1 MPRFTLI
8 KHADSTYDAEV
19 KMEFEAEV
27 LDLARAHY
35 EDFLQASGFE
45 LPLPNPGIPDPED
58 WQWDEAFDFKFN
70 ESNRKDGPVG
80 GEGADIFQMSDY
92 KEPFIPTLHD

>member
-45 LPLPNPGIPDPED
+45 LPTTEYLKQREREED
-58 WQWDEAFDFKFN
+58 QMWNEAFDFKFGD
-70 ESNRKDGPVG
+70 DGPVG
-80 GEGADIFQMSDY
+80 AEGADVLRMSDY
-92 KEPFIPTLHD
+92 KEPFIPTFHD